1 MKPFPPCD
9 VYFMRSFLPIPTIA
23 ALCLVLSACEVQP
36 VVSAAAPQPSELA
49 TAVENAPDQPDAAPV
64 EFVDDT
70 TDTVAADYGL
80 TMQASAETEGGA
92 EPEDETETPTGN
104 ENEAEGDTGL
114 ASDDP
119 AVEAAIAETDAT
131 KTPDTDDA
139 APVEAEEEPVATSA
153 VSAPSET
160 AEPSE
165 TIEAEADGAGETLP
179 AVTELALAPPP
190 PPPAPPPA
198 PPPPPPPPPPAEL
211 TPSSLLGISSATL
224 QARLGIADF
233 TRREGEMETWQ
244 YRLDVCVVDYFLF
257 PNEGRREIVSWAWRA
272 PTVGIAVDA
281 MACRRALA
289 TRDSGS

>member
-1 MKPFPPCD
+1 MKLFPPCD
-9 VYFMRSFLPIPTIA
+9 VYFMRSFFPIPTIA
-23 ALCLVLSACEVQP
+23 ALCLVMSACEVQP
-36 VVSAAAPQPSELA
+36 VVSAAAPQPSAPA

-64 EFVDDT
+64 EFVEDT
-70 TDTVAADYGL
+70 TDIVAPDDGL
-80 TMQASAETEGGA
+80 AMEASAETEGGA
-92 EPEDETETPTGN
+92 EPES
-104 ENEAEGDTGL
+104 EAEGDTGL

-119 AVEAAIAETDAT
+119 AVEAAIAETDVT
-131 KTPDTDDA
+131 KTPDTGDA

-153 VSAPSET
+153 VSAPSDT

-165 TIEAEADGAGETLP
+165 TIEAKADGAGESLP

-190 PPPAPPPA
+190 PPPAP

-224 QARLGIADF
+224 QARLGMADF
-233 TRREGEMETWQ
+233 TRREGKMETWQ

-281 MACRRALA
+281 VACRRALA